1 MRRVLLAVVDKIPEN
16 TACTVARDAL
26 LTALRHRLQSTY
38 PDLRALDDVMRDLPS
53 GIDGTAVKRLLDSA
67 GTPPVV
73 TAEDK
78 VADDGAPWLR
88 MLEEDMGSVP
98 RYFPYV
104 DDGHVELGSD
114 GNYRYVTSHLGM
126 PREEPKFSWP
136 LLTDFRVAGRLELGT
151 VHATVV
157 TDCMALGGCI
167 YRHIAYIFFGG
178 GAAPDLIVAAETN
191 EPETT
196 AAAKNGTELLYYL
209 GLFTRRE
216 RRNLGYV
223 VGLDDLDRFIDVV
236 AALTIQI
243 GGLPQDVERTWLS
256 ADDRLV
262 DMQAELAS
270 TPGEP
275 SQARLSAQLRLLSH
289 ILSGVDQKLAYDG
302 CRNAAQLALGVGDL
316 DTALAVSRTALA
328 IDLRSAVTCQTDE
341 YEIPA
346 VDVLRHGQLLFRLM
360 EAGRINDAVGLAHDS
375 FRLCMTPRPR
385 RVRTGL
391 ASHVLP
397 VDDDIED
404 ELLTI
409 GMAEMLADSGSAVE
423 IIRTASRRSRLSFHT
438 AGIGAA
444 EALLGICLAEQGNTQ
459 AAMESS
465 ARAVECALLLEDAA
479 LIQTAVAAAILA
491 SFYGGNAHIE
501 SSYARTSRRTAL
513 EESLVRS
520 YGAISDRLVVSNLL
534 AGIPPTEGTATQLFD
549 AMTARHGFLKTEDP
563 LPDSREAWLEKL
575 AYAAAAGQCPPIGQ
589 DDLASLMISTPEGDF
604 HWSDFAAVN
613 NALMEV
619 NSSLRLM
626 TFASLENI
634 IDRAAAI
641 VGVTTATR
649 PTDTGFIL
657 GEVGPVTA
665 TPLAP
670 LLDFCREYAISPA
683 LPQREV
689 GFVFENII
697 VLRRSNMPLS
707 DDDYAVIA
715 KGEWPTTWLGAFI
728 HESVHVRAFMNSRRY
743 SFLRADWFRYVMSDV
758 LRLCDMGIDPAAIAK
773 RLAPNFDNIL
783 IWSDTLPL
791 EDAQVFQDVDIH
803 KFLRRWSLQQLL
815 TMMTADGLIATV
827 DGQLRNM
834 VSAR

>member
-1 MRRVLLAVVDKIPEN
+1 VLKE
-16 TACTVARDAL
+16 
-26 LTALRHRLQSTY
+26 
-38 PDLRALDDVMRDLPS
+38 DL
-53 GIDGTAVKRLLDSA
+53 
-67 GTPPVV
+67 
-73 TAEDK
+73 
-78 VADDGAPWLR
+78 
-88 MLEEDMGSVP
+88 GSVP
-98 RYFPYV
+98 HYFPYV
-104 DDGHVELGSD
+104 TDGHVELGSD

-136 LLTDFRVAGRLELGT
+136 LLTDFRVAGRLEFGT

-157 TDCMALGGCI
+157 TDCTSLGGCI
-167 YRHIAYIFFGG
+167 YRHVAYVFFGG
-178 GAAPDLIVAAETN
+178 GAAPELIVAAETN

-196 AAAKNGTELLYYL
+196 AAAKNGTELPYYL
-209 GLFTRRE
+209 GLFTRGE
-216 RRNLGYV
+216 RRNLGYA

-236 AALTIQI
+236 AELTIQI

-270 TPGEP
+270 APGEP
-275 SQARLSAQLRLLSH
+275 SQVRLSAQLRLLSH
-289 ILSGVDQKLAYDG
+289 ILGGVDQKLVYDG
-302 CRNAAQLALGVGDL
+302 CRNAAQLALGIGDL

-346 VDVLRHGQLLFRLM
+346 VDVLRHGQLLFRLI
-360 EAGRINDAVGLAHDS
+360 EAGRINDAVGLAYDS

-385 RVRTGL
+385 QVRTGF
-391 ASHVLP
+391 ASHVRP

-409 GMAEMLADSGSAVE
+409 GMAEMLADSGSAAE
-423 IIRTASRRSRLSFHT
+423 IIRTASCRSRLSFHT

-444 EALLGICLAEQGNTQ
+444 EALLGILQAEQGNTQ
-459 AAMESS
+459 AAMASS
-465 ARAVECALLLEDAA
+465 ARAVECALLLEDAT

-491 SFYGGNAHIE
+491 SFHAGNAHIE
-501 SSYARTSRRTAL
+501 FSDTKASRRTAL

-520 YGAISDRLVVSNLL
+520 YGVISDRLVVSNLL

-549 AMTARHGFLKTEDP
+549 AMNARHGFLKTEDP
-563 LPDSREAWLEKL
+563 LPDSREAWLEQL
-575 AYAAAAGQCPPIGQ
+575 AYAAAAGQCPPIGR
-589 DDLASLMISTPEGDF
+589 DDLASLRISTPEGDF
-604 HWSDFAAVN
+604 HWSDFGAVN

-634 IDRAAAI
+634 IDRATAI
-641 VGVTTATR
+641 IGVTTATR

-683 LPQREV
+683 LPQNEV
-689 GFVFENII
+689 GFVFEKII
-697 VLRRSNMPLS
+697 ILRRSNMPLS
-707 DDDYAVIA
+707 DDDFAVIA
-715 KGEWPTTWLGAFI
+715 KGEWPTTWMGAFI
-728 HESVHVRAFMNSRRY
+728 HESAHVYAFMNSRRY
-743 SFLRADWFRYVMSDV
+743 SFLRADWLRYAMSDI
-758 LRLCDMGIDPAAIAK
+758 LRLCDTGANPATTAK
-773 RLAPNFDNIL
+773 TLAPNFDNFL
-783 IWSDTLPL
+783 VWSDKLPL
-791 EDAQVFQDVDIH
+791 EDAHVFLDVDMH
-803 KFLRRWSLQQLL
+803 MFLRHWSLQHLL
-815 TMMTADGLIATV
+815 TTMTADGLIATA

-834 VSAR
+834 VWAR